1 VAGKTNTLKA
11 AAGGV
16 VEVEQDLAAHNR
28 NWLDRLTFLTDG
40 VFAIA
45 VTLLSVEIRE
55 PPGWRTLPELWAGLE
70 PQLGIYAV
78 SFVVIASYWLA
89 HRRIM
94 STITK
99 VDAPLTV
106 LTLFTLGLV
115 ALVPGLTHLHFPSAA
130 ILVYGALVISI
141 GASLAAIYAYAG
153 LIRDYVSPQVSRR
166 QRWFQIALW
175 IFTPAFLLGVIWVTA
190 LPLLLQAPLMVALFM
205 IGWPMRMWV
214 LKRLADKPA
223 PIATRARTKARGAS

>member
-1 VAGKTNTLKA
+1 MAGKTTTRRRA
-11 AAGGV
+11 APRV
-16 VEVEQDLAAHNR
+16 IEVEQDLDAHNR

-45 VTLLSVEIRE
+45 ITLLSVEIRE
-55 PPGWRTLPELWAGLE
+55 PAGWRTLPELWTGLE
-70 PQLGIYAV
+70 SQLGVYAV

-106 LTLFTLGLV
+106 LTLVTLGLV
-115 ALVPGLTHLHFPSAA
+115 ALVPGLTHLRFPSEA
-130 ILVYGALVISI
+130 IVLFGALVIAI
-141 GASLAAIYAYAG
+141 GTSLAAIYAYAG
-153 LIRDYVSPQVSRR
+153 LIRDYVSPKVSRR
-166 QRWFQIALW
+166 QRWFQVALW
-175 IFTPAFLLGVIWVTA
+175 IFTPTFLLAVVWVTA
-190 LPLLLQAPLMVALFM
+190 LPLLLQAPLIAGLFL

-214 LKRLADKPA
+214 LKRLA
-223 PIATRARTKARGAS
+223 